1 MENAVKTKVKGVWE
15 EFSEVSGFGAT
26 TVLSRSLRKIVDFKI
41 KCADEDYTDT
51 DAVHELLEE
60 LKVDMTKYQHVD
72 FIMDRTHTMAG
83 FSLDMKARDYLGTT
97 KDWARLP
104 FREFVKHDSNIW
116 AKTFLPAI
124 KNFLRIY
131 NVNVLKG
138 PKDKV
143 EVLWITDAPLI
154 FWVKNRD
161 WCVLLA
167 PVLDQNT
174 YSYILNQKE
183 VESSVT

>member
-124 KNFLRIY
+124 KNFLRTR
-131 NVNVLKG
+131 LRFCG
-138 PKDKV
+138 
-143 EVLWITDAPLI
+143 
-154 FWVKNRD
+154 
-161 WCVLLA
+161 LLMLRLFSGLRIGIGVCYLLLFLTRI
-167 PVLDQNT
+167 PIPT
-174 YSYILNQKE
+174 Y
-183 VESSVT
+183 